1 VKQLTAW
8 ALLICISIV
17 VHTIISWRVGQ
28 DINSKI
34 DAGEVVEIKMALVEP
49 VKPTVIDRPPPD
61 EPLDFVE
68 QFELEPPKVLI
79 APQAV
84 TPPPPDTPL
93 ALRAD
98 SGGRSGFNLPNP
110 RSAMPLGEG
119 FGSAGFGPGIGNALG
134 NSSNRFAAY
143 IAGLRNDGLDVVFI
157 LDATSSMGWALD
169 QIKERIN
176 DIVRVVRTLV
186 PTARF
191 GFVAYRDQGDPDF
204 VVRVRPLTFSTA
216 NLSDFLDP
224 LEAHG
229 GGDVPEDIGAGV
241 DAGIEQSGWRVGARK
256 IMIIVGDAPPRDE
269 DFKHLLRSIRSFTA
283 DGGTVSTLDVSPD
296 ANPELIEMREG
307 APVDRRH
314 YRGTPMRQFLI
325 ISDAGNGDS
334 GTLSGDVNI
343 TKRLLTLIMGDQFA
357 KEMRA
362 LFEVL

>member
-1 VKQLTAW
+1 MKRLTTW
-8 ALLICISIV
+8 AVLICISLV
-17 VHTIISWRVGQ
+17 VHTVISWRLGR
-28 DINSKI
+28 DINARIES
-34 DAGEVVEIKMALVEP
+34 GEAVEIKIALVEP
-49 VKPTVIDRPPPD
+49 EKPKAIERPPPD
-61 EPLDFVE
+61 EPLEFVDP
-68 QFELEPPKVLI
+68 FEVEPPKTLI

-84 TPPPPDTPL
+84 TPPPPNVPL
-93 ALRAD
+93 TLRAD
-98 SGGRSGFNLPNP
+98 SGGKPGFKRSNP
-110 RSAMPLGEG
+110 GSAMPLGEG
-119 FGSAGFGPGIGNALG
+119 FGTAGFGPGIGNALG

-143 IAGLRNDGLDVVFI
+143 VAGLRNDGLDVVFI

-176 DIVRVVRTLV
+176 DIVRAVRTLV

-191 GFVAYRDQGDPDF
+191 GFVAYRDQGDPEF

-224 LEAHG
+224 LEADG
-229 GGDVPEDIGAGV
+229 GGDVEEDIGAGV

-256 IMIIVGDAPPRDE
+256 IMIIVGDAPPREE

-283 DGGTVSTLDVSPD
+283 MGGTVSTLDVSPD

-314 YRGTPMRQFLI
+314 YRGKPSRQFLI

-357 KEMRA
+357 QEMRA
-362 LFEVL
+362 LFEVI